1 MNELNKL
8 IKNSHY
14 KIEAFL
20 YELNISRD
28 TFWRIR
34 KGKRPLRANEIY
46 KLSKLLKITEQQII
60 DMVKEMKNWKEC

>member
-1 MNELNKL
+1 MNELNNL

-34 KGKRPLRANEIY
+34 KGKRPLRANEIE
-46 KLSKLLKITEQQII
+46 KLSKLLHIPQQQI
-60 DMVKEMKNWKEC
+60 KEMIKEV